1 MNHPKK
7 NSPIGEKSFKSDARP
22 SDTKSVVLNRERDA
36 RLLAHVNQTKR
47 ESNFWRSAGYFY
59 LDFMAW
65 LSTQPDAPEPGQ
77 PFAVYRAWLESR
89 LLPSP
94 PGRGVGGEGL
104 DPESIAAAL
113 LPAMREVLEA
123 VLTTRLA
130 GLTAT
135 AGAPAEADLF
145 TLDFADAFSSELVL
159 E

>member
-1 MNHPKK
+1 MNAK
-7 NSPIGEKSFKSDARP
+7 NSPIGEKPFKSDTRP

-36 RLLAHVNQTKR
+36 RLLEHVNRTKG
-47 ESNFWRSAGYFY
+47 ESQFWRNAAYFY

-65 LSTQPDAPEPGQ
+65 LSTLPPVADAPAPGQ
-77 PFAVYRAWLESR
+77 TFAVYRAWLESR
-89 LLPSP
+89 PA
-94 PGRGVGGEGL
+94 PGPQSL
-104 DPESIAAAL
+104 APIDPESIAAAV

-130 GLTAT
+130 GLTVA

-145 TLDFADAFSSELVL
+145 ALDLADAFSSELVL